1 VRFCLLQLIRLTFLS
16 AVIEVFKPK
25 PPPIKDIASS
35 KPFLTVKGKKATQ
48 NINQPPELTVMKGK
62 KSKPNRF
69 QLGREISF
77 DLALTKCSLMVDII
91 SHSLITILPIPK
103 NTAQLKK
110 SHRPHPVLPNS
121 SSAQSHTAFVVASA
135 LNCLGAGLVP
145 LIHSLALSLIELRA
159 LDAKISGIVVR
170 EDRTGE
176 LFGALAALQ
185 AVGQTILAVSC
196 MRFVSKS
203 VLMALCFGIS
213 PCFLK

>member
-1 VRFCLLQLIRLTFLS
+1 MRFCLLKLICLTFLS
-16 AVIEVFKPK
+16 AIIDVFKPK
-25 PPPIKDIASS
+25 QPPIKDIASS
-35 KPFLTVKGKKATQ
+35 KPFPTGKGKKATQ
-48 NINQPPELTVMKGK
+48 NIIQPAPELTVMKGK

-69 QLGREISF
+69 QLGREMSF

-91 SHSLITILPIPK
+91 SRSLITILPIPK
-103 NTAQLKK
+103 ITAQLKK
-110 SHRPHPVLPNS
+110 SHHPRPVLPNS
-121 SSAQSHTAFVVASA
+121 SSAQSHTTFVVASA
-135 LNCLGAGLVP
+135 LSCLGAGLIP

-196 MRFVSKS
+196 
-203 VLMALCFGIS
+203 IY
-213 PCFLK
+213 

>member
-1 VRFCLLQLIRLTFLS
+1 MNSIRLTFLS

-25 PPPIKDIASS
+25 RPTIKDIASS
-35 KPFLTVKGKKATQ
+35 KPFLTGTGKKTAQ
-48 NINQPPELTVMKGK
+48 IIIQPARELTVMNGK
-62 KSKPNRF
+62 KSRPNRS

-77 DLALTKCSLMVDII
+77 DLALTKCSLVIDII
-91 SHSLITILPIPK
+91 SHSIITIVPIPK

-110 SHRPHPVLPNS
+110 SHHPHSVFPNP
-121 SSAQSHTAFVVASA
+121 SSAQSQTAFVVASA
-135 LNCLGAGLVP
+135 LNCLGAGLIP

-159 LDAKISGIVVR
+159 LDAKISGIGVK

-196 MRFVSKS
+196 
-203 VLMALCFGIS
+203 IY
-213 PCFLK
+213 